1 MVNSRSRDKL
11 DRQTKVAEMRLA
23 GFTSQRAIAQR
34 LGVDKATISRDF
46 KELDAKFQEIA
57 AQVIV
62 RAKGL
67 DLERIEALIDAIW
80 AKAENGD
87 TWSIDRI
94 VKLLERKANMLGLD
108 APKKTEVTGK
118 DGGPMQVEHITSML
132 AADMG
137 LDPEEV
143 LAEADRIVATMQQ
156 RIG

>member
-94 VKLLERKANMLGLD
+94 VKLLERKANLLGLD

>member
-57 AQVIV
+57 AQDIV